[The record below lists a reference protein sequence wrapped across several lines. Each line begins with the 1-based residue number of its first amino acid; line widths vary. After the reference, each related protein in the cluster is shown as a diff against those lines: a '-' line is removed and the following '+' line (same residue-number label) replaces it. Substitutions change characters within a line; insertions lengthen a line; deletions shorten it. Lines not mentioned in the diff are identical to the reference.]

1 MQTPQELLNE
11 LDGIPPPPEV
21 SDLLDGSGVL
31 ESYNNL
37 PCSEVD
43 CSLIA
48 ALLQQVQTWL
58 DQAKARLNEL
68 NAYTQRDDLQR
79 IRQEAQLGEREAE
92 NNLGAEESDGTGY
105 GDVVSAVNE
114 RLEQAHQGWDKLAA
128 QRLTESTSK
137 NLLQGTHNH
146 CCVEPSWWH
155 FFF

>member
-21 SDLLDGSGVL
+21 SDLLDGSGVV

-37 PCSEVD
+37 PCSAVD

-58 DQAKARLNEL
+58 DQAKARLDEL
-68 NAYTQRDDLQR
+68 NAYTQRSDLQR
-79 IRQEAQLGEREAE
+79 IRQEAQLGQQEAE
-92 NNLGAEESDGTGY
+92 NNLGADESDGTGY
-105 GDVVSAVNE
+105 GDVVSAANE
-114 RLEQAHQGWDKLAA
+114 RLEQAHQRWDMLAA

-137 NLLQGTHNH
+137 NLLQCTQNH
-146 CCVEPSWWH
+146 CCAEPSWWN